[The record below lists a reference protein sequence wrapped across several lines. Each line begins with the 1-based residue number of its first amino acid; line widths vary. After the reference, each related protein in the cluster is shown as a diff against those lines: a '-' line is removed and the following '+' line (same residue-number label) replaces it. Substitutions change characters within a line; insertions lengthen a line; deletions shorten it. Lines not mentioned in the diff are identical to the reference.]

1 MIPIASPDLSGKE
14 SAYVNECLESTWIS
28 SVGHFITDF
37 EAAFAKVAGTRHAIA
52 TNNGTTALHL
62 ALVAIGIG
70 PGDEVIVPALTYIA
84 TANAVTYCGATPV
97 FADVEPDTMNLDPL
111 DIERRITPRT
121 KAIIPVHLYGHPAD
135 MTSIMA
141 VAARHDL
148 IVVEDAAE
156 AHGAQVGGQPVGS
169 LAHLGVFSFF
179 GNKIVTT
186 GEGGAVTTDDD
197 ALALHLRT
205 LRGQG
210 MDPERRYW
218 FPEIGFNYR
227 MTNVAAAIGVA
238 QLERIDQM
246 LERRRQIGALYAELL
261 RTSASLVL
269 PSERPDARRVNW
281 LYTVLVSGFTAEQ
294 RNGLIDLLREDG
306 IETRPV
312 FYPLHLMPPYET
324 EPAGSFPVS
333 EQLGAEGISLPTHVR
348 LTDDDVATVC
358 AALTSR
364 VAELR
369 SRQDPPSRHTA
380 HA

>member
-14 SAYVNECLESTWIS
+14 SLYVNECLESTWIS

-37 EAAFAKVAGTRHAIA
+37 EVAFAKVAGSRHVVA

-70 PGDEVIVPALTYIA
+70 PGDEVIVPTLTYIA
-84 TANAVTYCGATPV
+84 SANAVVYCGATPV
-97 FADVEPDTMNLDPL
+97 FADVEPDTLNLDPA
-111 DIERRITPRT
+111 DIEHRITDRT

-135 MTSIMA
+135 MTAIMA
-141 VAARHDL
+141 IAERHGL
-148 IVVEDAAE
+148 TVVEDAAE
-156 AHGAQVGGQPVGS
+156 AHGAQVDGRPVGS
-169 LAHLGVFSFF
+169 LAHVGVFSFF

-197 ALALHLRT
+197 ELNARLRL

-210 MDPERRYW
+210 MDSTKRYW
-218 FPEIGFNYR
+218 FLEIGYNYR

-238 QLERIDQM
+238 QLERIEQM
-246 LERRRQIGALYAELL
+246 LGRRREIAARYTELL
-261 RTSASLVL
+261 APVGGITL
-269 PSERPDARRVNW
+269 PVERADARRVAW
-281 LYTVLVSGFTAEQ
+281 LYTVMIDGFSTEQ
-294 RNGLIDLLREDG
+294 RNELIDLLKADG

-312 FYPLHLMPPYET
+312 FYPLHLMPPYIT
-324 EPAGSFPVS
+324 EPIASFPVA
-333 EQLGAEGISLPTHVR
+333 ERLGAEGISLPTHTL

-358 AALTSR
+358 GALTRR

-369 SRQDPPSRHTA
+369 A
-380 HA
+380 